1 MIILARKMRK
11 KKEKKGEA
19 NYAVDLTPTLIE
31 SKGILIIGHE
41 HEHVHGLQHLNVQL
55 FNKSHFELRIFF
67 FFFFFFSHLSRGLV
81 FISLG

>member
-11 KKEKKGEA
+11 KKKKGEA
-19 NYAVDLTPTLIE
+19 NYVVDLTPTLIE

-67 FFFFFFSHLSRGLV
+67 FFFFFSHLSRGLV

>member
-11 KKEKKGEA
+11 KKKKKGEA

-67 FFFFFFSHLSRGLV
+67 FFFFSHLSRGLV